1 MPLLKE
7 TGAPSYPCLF
17 PLGPW
22 SAVTDVPHKVLWEE
36 HTSAMERGS
45 SRGAEVLGLW
55 DGMLPAKAGG
65 PLGGKEQAG

>member
-1 MPLLKE
+1 M
-7 TGAPSYPCLF
+7 
-17 PLGPW
+17 
-22 SAVTDVPHKVLWEE
+22 TDVPHKVLGEE